1 MGCFAGVDKDK
12 IEDARDSDDARAS
25 LTALTIEAEGSADSQ
40 APLLDE
46 LRQLG
51 LKQLRLRAAAEGVD
65 EDAIEDARDGDSPKE
80 DVRLILF
87 PRACV
92 AQRGCLTRLLPVQII
107 KLIQAQAIAAGKAA
121 EDKAAA
127 EQAAAEQAAAAQRAA
142 LEAELQQL
150 TVKQLRLRAKAE
162 GVDGDAL
169 EDARDGDTPKAS
181 IIGLILGNAP
191 AVARP

>member
-1 MGCFAGVDKDK
+1 M
-12 IEDARDSDDARAS
+12 
-25 LTALTIEAEGSADSQ
+25 
-40 APLLDE
+40 
-46 LRQLG
+46 
-51 LKQLRLRAAAEGVD
+51 
-65 EDAIEDARDGDSPKE
+65 
-80 DVRLILF
+80 
-87 PRACV
+87 
-92 AQRGCLTRLLPVQII
+92 PVQII

-127 EQAAAEQAAAAQRAA
+127 EQAAAEQAAAAERAA

-181 IIGLILGNAP
+181 IIELILGNAP

>member
-1 MGCFAGVDKDK
+1 MRSRTHETVT
-12 IEDARDSDDARAS
+12 ARRKTCD
-25 LTALTIEAEGSADSQ
+25 LT
-40 APLLDE
+40 
-46 LRQLG
+46 
-51 LKQLRLRAAAEGVD
+51 
-65 EDAIEDARDGDSPKE
+65 
-80 DVRLILF
+80 LF

-127 EQAAAEQAAAAQRAA
+127 EQAAAAERAAAERAA

-181 IIGLILGNAP
+181 IIGLILGNTS

>member
-1 MGCFAGVDKDK
+1 MRSRTHETVT
-12 IEDARDSDDARAS
+12 ARRKTCD
-25 LTALTIEAEGSADSQ
+25 LT
-40 APLLDE
+40 
-46 LRQLG
+46 
-51 LKQLRLRAAAEGVD
+51 
-65 EDAIEDARDGDSPKE
+65 
-80 DVRLILF
+80 LF

-127 EQAAAEQAAAAQRAA
+127 KQAAAEQAAAEQAAAAAERAA

-150 TVKQLRLRAKAE
+150 TVKQLRLRAKVE
-162 GVDGDAL
+162 GVDDDAL

-181 IIGLILGNAP
+181 IIELILANILLEGLARQQSLEQGTRVMQHGANTP
-191 AVARP
+191 TVARP

>member
-1 MGCFAGVDKDK
+1 M
-12 IEDARDSDDARAS
+12 
-25 LTALTIEAEGSADSQ
+25 
-40 APLLDE
+40 
-46 LRQLG
+46 
-51 LKQLRLRAAAEGVD
+51 
-65 EDAIEDARDGDSPKE
+65 
-80 DVRLILF
+80 
-87 PRACV
+87 
-92 AQRGCLTRLLPVQII
+92 PVQII
-107 KLIQAQAIAAGKAA
+107 KLIQAQAVAAGKAD

-127 EQAAAEQAAAAQRAA
+127 EQAAAEQAAAAERAAAEQAAAAERAA

>member
-1 MGCFAGVDKDK
+1 M
-12 IEDARDSDDARAS
+12 
-25 LTALTIEAEGSADSQ
+25 
-40 APLLDE
+40 
-46 LRQLG
+46 
-51 LKQLRLRAAAEGVD
+51 
-65 EDAIEDARDGDSPKE
+65 
-80 DVRLILF
+80 
-87 PRACV
+87 
-92 AQRGCLTRLLPVQII
+92 PVQII
-107 KLIQAQAIAAGKAA
+107 KLIQAQAVAAGKAD

-127 EQAAAEQAAAAQRAA
+127 EQAAAEQAAAEQAAAAERAA